1 MRTRALSIA
10 CAGLLALAGGAAPS
24 ACAADAP
31 EQVFE
36 LTIRGGAVPATQ
48 RLIKV
53 RKDDAL
59 RWRITSDSAGELHVH
74 GYRLEA
80 KLAAGAA
87 SELAF
92 KAFAT
97 GRYRLEWHPAGANA
111 TPAGA
116 HHGAPLATLEVR
128 PR

>member
-1 MRTRALSIA
+1 MRTLALSIA
-10 CAGLLALAGGAAPS
+10 CAGMFALAGGAPTS
-24 ACAADAP
+24 ARAAESI
-31 EQVFE
+31 EQPFE
-36 LTIRGGAVPATQ
+36 LTISGGTVPARQ

-53 RKDDAL
+53 RKDDMV
-59 RWRITSDSAGELHVH
+59 RWRIASDAAGELHVH

-87 SELAF
+87 TELAF

-97 GRYRLEWHPAGANA
+97 GRYRVEWHPAGAA
-111 TPAGA
+111 PAPAGG